1 MKAIFSKYIDGP
13 IMLIFPEVAM
23 VAQCRNSRTISH
35 SAIRVTLRKGLY
47 LRGWI
52 MLVLMFFCVCS
63 MLAQQERQYSQ
74 FMYNKL
80 AINPAFAGSLPSA
93 TFAALYRN
101 QWMGFEGAPITQALS
116 ANLPF
121 FNNRVGVGA
130 NLIRSTIGI
139 SEMWTL
145 SGMYAYRIPLG
156 NGFISGGMEGS
167 LRYYGVNYNNPSLKA
182 DQNLASDNA
191 LIVEN
196 TQAIAPNVGLGLYYS
211 DQQFYIGISVPRI
224 LKAKMDFKNDLL
236 VSREVNHFY
245 VMSGY
250 SIEASEDFYVTPQV
264 NLKFVR
270 NSPISVDANIMLD
283 FAKKFN
289 AGVSYRS
296 GGIHSALGESLDV
309 LFGFK
314 VVEPLFLGLAYDI
327 QLGSLGKYS
336 KGSVEAFMRYT
347 LPTVDNVEVQNPRFF

>member
-1 MKAIFSKYIDGP
+1 MKAIFSKYIDRP
-13 IMLIFPEVAM
+13 IMPIFPEVAM
-23 VAQCRNSRTISH
+23 VAQCRNSRTMSH
-35 SAIRVTLRKGLY
+35 RAIRVTLQKGLY
-47 LRGWI
+47 LRSSM

-289 AGVSYRS
+289 AEIGRASCRERVSS
-296 GGIHSALGESLDV
+296 PV
-309 LFGFK
+309 
-314 VVEPLFLGLAYDI
+314 
-327 QLGSLGKYS
+327 
-336 KGSVEAFMRYT
+336 
-347 LPTVDNVEVQNPRFF
+347 